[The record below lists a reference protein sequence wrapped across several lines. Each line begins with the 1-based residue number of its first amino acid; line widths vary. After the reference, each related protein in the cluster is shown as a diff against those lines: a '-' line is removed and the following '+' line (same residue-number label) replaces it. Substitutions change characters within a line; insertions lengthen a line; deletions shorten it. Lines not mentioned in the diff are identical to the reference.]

1 MPCAHRET
9 RGGLATAIV
18 SLVLPSGREKAGGQ
32 LPPQQLHGFQVV
44 LPFSLMT
51 ESPEEKHH
59 RLEQQARIA
68 LVETRFALQRAEI
81 ESLEVALEALQKF
94 GSGRGIERRLK
105 KLRVQQRAV
114 ARTLQ
119 GRGHTWRRL
128 LTTLFGR
135 SRSKPA

>member
-1 MPCAHRET
+1 MA
-9 RGGLATAIV
+9 
-18 SLVLPSGREKAGGQ
+18 
-32 LPPQQLHGFQVV
+32 
-44 LPFSLMT
+44 

-59 RLEQQARIA
+59 RLEQQARFA

-81 ESLEVALEALQKF
+81 ESLEGALEALRKF
-94 GSGRGIERRLK
+94 GSARGIERRLK
-105 KLRVQQRAV
+105 TLKVQQRAV

-119 GRGHTWRRL
+119 GRGHIWRRL

>member
-1 MPCAHRET
+1 M
-9 RGGLATAIV
+9 
-18 SLVLPSGREKAGGQ
+18 S
-32 LPPQQLHGFQVV
+32 
-44 LPFSLMT
+44 
-51 ESPEEKHH
+51 ESPEEKQR
-59 RLEQQARIA
+59 RLEQQARAA

-81 ESLEVALEALQKF
+81 ESLEGALEALQKF
-94 GSGRGIERRLK
+94 GSAKGIERRLK
-105 KLRVQQRAV
+105 KLKVQQRAV